1 MSTQM
6 YVCAVMKTAA
16 GKRVEEDFELVY
28 TPTRVWYEAIQDS
41 DYLGAYVRYCESIE
55 AYPDIRALKDWLERK
70 ADPEITIEWSG
81 W

>member
-6 YVCAVMKTAA
+6 YVCAVMKTLL
-16 GKRVEEDFELVY
+16 GKRVEENFELAY
-28 TPTRVWYEAIQDS
+28 TPSSVWYEAIQDN
-41 DYLGAYVRYCESIE
+41 DYLGAYTRYCERKGLYGE
-55 AYPDIRALKDWLERK
+55 IRALKDWLDRK